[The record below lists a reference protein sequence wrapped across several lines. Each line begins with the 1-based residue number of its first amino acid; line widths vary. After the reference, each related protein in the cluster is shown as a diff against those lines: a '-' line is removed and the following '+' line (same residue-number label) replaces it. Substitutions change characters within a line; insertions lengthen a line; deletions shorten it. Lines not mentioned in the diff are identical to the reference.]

1 MLGKEYRPARLI
13 EVLPFPALSN
23 VAVELPY
30 GKATALQL
38 ALLVHIAS
46 CVPFHVP
53 FAARAVFA
61 PIIEAATKT
70 GAKTQEVH
78 RICFMLDH
86 LSSVVIQ
93 QHVLNQNIR
102 RKPPH

>member
-1 MLGKEYRPARLI
+1 
-13 EVLPFPALSN
+13 LSN
-23 VAVELPY
+23 VAVSLPD
-30 GKATALQL
+30 GKAVALQF

-61 PIIEAATKT
+61 PIIEARATKP
-70 GAKTQEVH
+70 AQSARVH